1 MWGMLE
7 DSVLRLGLMGVQAS
21 YAHLAL
27 ALSTRGMTLA
37 DLDLRADVGA
47 VQKTCR
53 QIGRAPPPP
62 PRPAVNMLV
71 ASLLRVAHG

>member
-1 MWGMLE
+1 
-7 DSVLRLGLMGVQAS
+7 MGVQAS
-21 YAHLAL
+21 YAHLEL

-37 DLDLRADVGA
+37 DLGLRSDVSA

-53 QIGRAPPPP
+53 QVGRAPP